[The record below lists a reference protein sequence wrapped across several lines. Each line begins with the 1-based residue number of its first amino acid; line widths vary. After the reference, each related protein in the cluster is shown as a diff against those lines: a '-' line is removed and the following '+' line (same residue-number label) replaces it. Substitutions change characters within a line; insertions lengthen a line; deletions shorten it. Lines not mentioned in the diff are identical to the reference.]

1 MVPADIGG
9 RTSGAGG
16 MAERSGVVERSGV
29 GERRKGIQSVEIGL
43 GVLDALVRLGR
54 PAALSDVARA
64 AGQST
69 SQTHR
74 YLASFVNAG
83 YLRQD
88 AATALYDLHTGALR
102 LGLAAMGRLDVFE
115 QAGQGAE
122 ALVAATGRTVLI
134 AVWADSGP
142 TIIRWYPGSPPVYTT
157 LAIGSHLSLT
167 QSATGRIFLAFLNE
181 SFVSDLLQRELVAE
195 RSDGP
200 VDIDALRQQVR
211 RDLVAWVDGTTAP
224 GLRAFAAPVFNL
236 QGQLVLALSVIASRN
251 FGTSGDDAARAQ
263 LIDTA
268 RAITHRLGGRW
279 PGGD

>member
-1 MVPADIGG
+1 
-9 RTSGAGG
+9 